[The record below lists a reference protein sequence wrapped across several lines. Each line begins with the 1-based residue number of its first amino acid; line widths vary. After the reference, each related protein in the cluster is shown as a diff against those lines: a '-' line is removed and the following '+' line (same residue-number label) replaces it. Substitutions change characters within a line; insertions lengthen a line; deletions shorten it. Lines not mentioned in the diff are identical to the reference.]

1 MCSIFQILYSKMFY
15 LCVID
20 KKKWDTSVIKVNG
33 YGLGG
38 WILICTGGIN
48 FLRFHIVQSVS
59 EH

>member
-1 MCSIFQILYSKMFY
+1 MFY